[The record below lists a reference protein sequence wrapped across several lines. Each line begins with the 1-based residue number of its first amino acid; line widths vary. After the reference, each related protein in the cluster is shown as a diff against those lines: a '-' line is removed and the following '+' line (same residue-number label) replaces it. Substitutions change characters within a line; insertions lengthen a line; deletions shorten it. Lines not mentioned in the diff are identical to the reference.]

1 MRVLQQ
7 VVGFAGFD
15 VGDEGAQGVEGAGEV
30 VVLLACD
37 GCVGVAVG
45 VGTEQELRSPQNGAS
60 QVTSGIWGLLCVITR
75 CRRGFDSAS
84 LWPAFIPTMP

>member
-15 VGDEGAQGVEGAGEV
+15 FGDEGAQSVEGAGEV

-45 VGTEQELRSPQNGAS
+45 VGTEPEAGAALAAERGLPGDVRHLGSP
-60 QVTSGIWGLLCVITR
+60 LC
-75 CRRGFDSAS
+75 DHA
-84 LWPAFIPTMP
+84 MPSRF